1 MKKILSLFLCLIFVF
16 GAAFLT
22 SCDDEKMSKEAREA
36 YKTYTDALDKI
47 NALDSINGKL
57 NMSMTMKIDGTVEAM
72 AYNFNMKATG
82 VKNPETMKMRMDGSM
97 NVMGESIV
105 MDVYLDSGWAYYDM
119 TSMGTNMQF
128 KTNLNGENEE
138 YSQMFEM
145 GKVELP
151 EKLFKKVDV
160 ENNADGSKSL
170 SLTLSGSQLLNIYPD
185 LSDSGISAAK
195 PSDISNANVSA
206 TVDKNG
212 YLTKIEM
219 SFSIEVEGVRA
230 STLITVEY
238 IEPGKAVTVTPM
250 EGYESFPEQSIG

>member
-1 MKKILSLFLCLIFVF
+1 MKKIISLLLSVLLVF
-16 GAAFLT
+16 SAVFMV
-22 SCDDEKMSKEAREA
+22 SCDDEKISKESHEA
-36 YKTYTDALDKI
+36 YKSYTDALDKI

-57 NMSMTMKIDGTVEAM
+57 NMSMTMKIDDTVESM

-82 VKNPETMKMRMDGSM
+82 VKSPETMKMRMDGTM
-97 NVMGESIV
+97 NMMGQSIV
-105 MDVYLDSGWAYYDM
+105 MDAYIDSGWAYYDM

-138 YSQMFEM
+138 YSQMFEI

-151 EKLFKKVDV
+151 EKLFKKVV
-160 ENNADGSKSL
+160 IENNADDSMSL
-170 SLTLSGSQLLNIYPD
+170 SLTLSGSQLLDLYPD
-185 LSDSGISAAK
+185 LSSSGIEAAK
-195 PSDISNANVSA
+195 PSDISDANVSA

-219 SFSIEVEGVRA
+219 SFSIDVEGVKA
-230 STLITVEY
+230 STAITVEY
-238 IEPGKAVTVTPM
+238 IDPGKSVTVAPM

>member
-1 MKKILSLFLCLIFVF
+1 MKKIISLFLCLILVF
-16 GAAFLT
+16 GAVFFT
-22 SCDDEKMSKEAREA
+22 SCDDEKISKESREA
-36 YKTYTDALDKI
+36 YKSYTDALNKI
-47 NALDSINGKL
+47 NDLDSINGKL
-57 NMSMTMKIDGTVEAM
+57 NMSMTMKIDDTVESVS
-72 AYNFNMKATG
+72 YNFNMKATG
-82 VKNPETMKMRMDGSM
+82 VKSPETMKMRMDGTM
-97 NVMGESIV
+97 NMIGQSIV
-105 MDVYLDSGWAYYDM
+105 MDAYIDSGWAYYDM

-151 EKLFKKVDV
+151 EKLFKKVVV

-170 SLTLSGSQLLNIYPD
+170 SLTLSGSQLLDLYPD
-185 LSDSGISAAK
+185 LSSSGIEAAK
-195 PSDISNANVSA
+195 PSDISDATVSA

-219 SFSIEVEGVRA
+219 SFSLEAEGVKA
-230 STLITVEY
+230 STAITVEY
-238 IEPGKAVTVTPM
+238 IDPGKSVTVTPM